1 MIVSTVTSWITVEKT
16 PTVTACSAPAAW
28 PSLLGRFFACSS
40 SFLVILYL
48 SSYSRSVLFERM
60 SLM

>member
-1 MIVSTVTSWITVEKT
+1 MVSTVTSWRMVEKT

-28 PSLLGRFFACSS
+28 PSLLGSVLAWSS
-40 SFLVILYL
+40 SFFVILYL

-60 SLM
+60 SVM